1 LTDQRNFTGMVCR
14 RRFWEHMSRPYS
26 LELFLGRSIRI
37 FHQLVESQTKIL
49 ICRGQTLIVEA
60 ARLAL
65 QRSPESFYDP
75 VIVQLAPADYRL
87 LDWHELLVAQ
97 SQIHE
102 LTTKL
107 LCEQTQEQ
115 LIQTEKLTSL
125 GQIVARKSQ
134 N

>member
-1 LTDQRNFTGMVCR
+1 
-14 RRFWEHMSRPYS
+14 
-26 LELFLGRSIRI
+26 
-37 FHQLVESQTKIL
+37 
-49 ICRGQTLIVEA
+49 VEA

-65 QRSPESFYDP
+65 QRSPESLYDP

-115 LIQTEKLTSL
+115 LIQTEKLASL
-125 GQIVARKSQ
+125 GQMVAGVAHEIRNPVNSISGNLQFLSNYSKDLLRLVLA
-134 N
+134 

>member
-1 LTDQRNFTGMVCR
+1 
-14 RRFWEHMSRPYS
+14 
-26 LELFLGRSIRI
+26 
-37 FHQLVESQTKIL
+37 
-49 ICRGQTLIVEA
+49 VEA